1 MSRKITKSD
10 ARYQP
15 YPKGLKKCSGCTM
28 FVRPDDCTL
37 VVKGVDGIKP
47 FGYCIHHE
55 ARK

>member
-1 MSRKITKSD
+1 MSRKITKTE

-37 VVKGVDGIKP
+37 VLKGHDGIQP

-55 ARK
+55 ART